1 MFPCFIN
8 PIAKESTDLPQFYE
22 YLYLLI
28 STSIEIEDLVLT
40 VTSDPPELSVRSV
53 MSASRSEI
61 LTYVIGSDQDYFVL
75 GIFIIISL
83 K

>member
-1 MFPCFIN
+1 MFPCFIY